1 MSLLR
6 RNKQP
11 FFSLI
16 KFEQQSSTLFVLY
29 KYFYI
34 LVCFITLC
42 IAGWLRTGFNVRN
55 KLAFLSEIFQ
65 SLSMGF
71 ILLSVILNFH
81 ETVLVLSAKPDN
93 VIDVNASKRA

>member
-1 MSLLR
+1 M
-6 RNKQP
+6 
-11 FFSLI
+11 
-16 KFEQQSSTLFVLY
+16 
-29 KYFYI
+29 
-34 LVCFITLC
+34 
-42 IAGWLRTGFNVRN
+42 RN

-93 VIDVNASKRA
+93 VIDVDASKRA